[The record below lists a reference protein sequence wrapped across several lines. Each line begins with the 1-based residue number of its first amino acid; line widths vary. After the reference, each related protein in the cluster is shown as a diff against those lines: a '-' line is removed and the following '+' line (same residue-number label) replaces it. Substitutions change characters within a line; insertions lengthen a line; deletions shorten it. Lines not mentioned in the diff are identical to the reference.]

1 MSNITFSD
9 PIVERAIF
17 YHKFVALVEVTNGII
32 DPRRRQDR
40 RRQIKVGKELIQ
52 ARFGDDVQVVG
63 GLALIKNTE
72 KPIKELDFHVNIP
85 QYNLRVLYNVLEEI
99 LSCPYLTEEQKARVE
114 SMSETSMGLAH
125 NLTAPINK
133 RKQTSRA
140 QITPESEDALAK
152 IKGVV
157 LEYYVKELLEEVI
170 DPTFGLVT
178 SLRTT
183 IQRPG
188 NQNYT
193 QSTPDLLFA
202 CPPAIFYEGLERLA
216 NRYFGR
222 QKISVIVKDNK
233 E

>member
-32 DPRRRQDR
+32 NPLRRQEKR
-40 RRQIKVGKELIQ
+40 KQIKTGRELIES
-52 ARFGDDVQVVG
+52 RFGDDIQVVG

-72 KPIKELDFHVNIP
+72 NPIKELDFQVHVP

-99 LSCPYLTEEQKARVE
+99 LVCPYLTEEQKERVKL
-114 SMSETSMGLAH
+114 MSETSMGLAH
-125 NLTAPINK
+125 NLTAPVNK
-133 RKQTSRA
+133 RKRTFRR
-140 QITPESEDALAK
+140 QITPESEDSLAK

-170 DPTFGLVT
+170 DSTFGLVT

-216 NRYFGR
+216 NRYSGK
-222 QKISVIVKDNK
+222 QKISVIIKDK
-233 E
+233 